1 MPSADEVLIA
11 AIGLVLTGAELR
23 EAGRLAER
31 ASAGDGVR
39 GVAVPAFSVMASR
52 AGISRNGPREQGGS
66 SLVFCGASGVLQCK
80 LIFYMTSRF
89 GCGGGPAVERRSGE

>member
-31 ASAGDGVR
+31 ASLLSFS
-39 GVAVPAFSVMASR
+39 AVLPACC
-52 AGISRNGPREQGGS
+52 E
-66 SLVFCGASGVLQCK
+66 CK

>member
-31 ASAGDGVR
+31 ASAGDGFAGR
-39 GVAVPAFSVMASR
+39 GSRLLGHGRPRGDFPGTGHESR
-52 AGISRNGPREQGGS
+52 AGLLSFSP
-66 SLVFCGASGVLQCK
+66 VLPACCECK
-80 LIFYMTSRF
+80 LIFYMTSRA
-89 GCGGGPAVERRSGE
+89 GCGDGLAVERRSGE